1 MKKKAYD
8 RTFNLQERLKK
19 KFILLICTLFWST
32 MGISNVLG
40 EIKVDQ
46 DSVVFKDK
54 QMTVEAAFD
63 AITKQLKYD
72 VFYSE
77 SELDVHRMIQV
88 PRLKMGLAELLNFIL
103 KTEFIYEIKNR
114 IIIISPKRK
123 ENSEQRE
130 IRGIVKD
137 EDQLPLPGVTILVKG
152 TTIGLST
159 NAKGEFHFPAPSNVK
174 DLRLL
179 FSFVGMETQEVEV
192 KSDFLSIT
200 MKMSVNQMDEVIV
213 RTGFE
218 NIDKR
223 KLTSSVVTVKM
234 DDIMEPIT
242 TTLDKMLQ
250 GKIPGMAVLQQSSTV
265 GAAPK
270 IRIRGSSTIVGSRE
284 PLWVLDGIVLE
295 DPVPLSPEEL
305 NSMDQVNLIGNA
317 ISGINPEDIE
327 QIDVLK
333 DASATA
339 LYGSKA
345 ANGVIMITT
354 KKGKI
359 GKPAI
364 RYSMSLGFTHRPMT
378 SQMHVMNSK
387 DRVEVSE
394 EMVEKGLQ
402 FVNSGITGSVGYE
415 GLLFQLYGNKISY
428 TQFQKE
434 VKKMKEQNTD
444 WFKYL
449 FRNAL
454 SHNHTLSVSGANE
467 TINYYFSVGYS
478 SERGSSLKEDS
489 ERFNF
494 NTNLDIKINDKMN
507 ASFGLSASNGTTHRP
522 GVDLFQ
528 YAYTTSRAIAP
539 YDEDG
544 YYNFYEVG
552 AGYQNDPYR
561 TPDLVYN
568 IFNELN
574 TTGEKSQ
581 LLTLNTRFSFSY
593 KVASCLSLNALLAYN
608 ISSYSNEN
616 IAAEDSYQ
624 VSELRGLVY
633 GYPIIDPVKE
643 PNFARRCALP
653 FGGKL
658 DNSDNRNTGYSARV
672 TASFQKTLHERH
684 DFSLM
689 GGLDMRSTHQ
699 EGHTSSLLG
708 YLPERGKKSVDIDPG
723 VWISYGDLL
732 KSSRPTITDS
742 KKNEVSYFAS
752 FSYSYDNRYIFN
764 ANVRGDASNKLGQ
777 DKSARFLPIW
787 SISGRW
793 NIADENFMEN
803 VTWIQGLNIHGS
815 YGLQGNVTEAHNPNM
830 VANVG
835 ALDAI
840 SHYYESTVHSL
851 PNRGLRWEKTRS
863 VNIGTDFSF
872 FNRRLSATFEYY
884 NKKGKDQLVST
895 TIESTNGGTAVTIN
909 DGNLINSGWDLSISA
924 TPIQLEKFS
933 WNLSF
938 NTSKSYNK
946 VTNSGEM
953 DKYIVSQYL
962 NGSLVRNGRSLNSF
976 YSYRF
981 GGLNEKGELT
991 FLGIY
996 AKDEEGNVII
1006 SSQEEAL
1013 ASALV
1018 YSGRRE
1024 PLFSGGLSTSFRIF
1038 DFSLNASF
1046 SMQFGSKMR
1055 LNDLY
1060 VDGNRLPAPNA
1071 NMSDEFVDRWRKP
1084 GDEKYT
1090 DIPRLTDERH
1100 TPQGLY
1106 YHNGGAATIG
1116 DDIFEF
1122 YNNSDLRVVSGN
1134 FVRCR
1139 SISLAYYVPN
1149 SILKHIYLKGASLSF
1164 SVSNPFVIKAKGLKG
1179 RDPEQVTLG
1188 SGSIPPQKNFSF
1200 SLNVTF

>member
-1 MKKKAYD
+1 MKKNEYE

-19 KFILLICTLFWST
+19 KFILSICTLFWFSL
-32 MGISNVLG
+32 GISNVFG
-40 EIKVDQ
+40 EVQIDR
-46 DSVVFKDK
+46 DSVVFKGS
-54 QMTVEAAFD
+54 QMTVETAFD
-63 AITKQLKYD
+63 VVTKQLKYD

-77 SELDVHRMIQV
+77 SELDVQQMIQV

-103 KTEFIYEIKNR
+103 KTDFIYEVKGKT
-114 IIIISPKRK
+114 IIISPKRK
-123 ENSEQRE
+123 DNSEQRE

-159 NAKGEFHFPAPSNVK
+159 NAKGEFYFLAPSNIK

-179 FSFVGMETQEVEV
+179 FSFVGMETQEVAVE
-192 KSDFLSIT
+192 SDFLSIT
-200 MKMSVNQMDEVIV
+200 MKMSVNQMAEVIV

-242 TTLDKMLQ
+242 SSLDKMLQ

-364 RYSMSLGFTHRPMT
+364 NYSMSMGFTHRPMT

-394 EMVEKGLQ
+394 EMVENGLQ
-402 FVNSGITGSVGYE
+402 FIDSGVTGSVGYE

-428 TQFQKE
+428 SQFQKE
-434 VKKMKEQNTD
+434 VKRMKEQNTD
-444 WFKYL
+444 WFKHL

-454 SHNHTLSVSGANE
+454 SHNHTISVSGANE
-467 TINYYFSVGYS
+467 IINYYFSVGYS
-478 SERGSSLKEDS
+478 SERGTSLKEES

-494 NTNLDIKINDKMN
+494 NTNLDVKINSKMN
-507 ASFGLSASNGTTHRP
+507 ASFGLSASNGITHRP
-522 GVDLFQ
+522 SVDLFQ
-528 YAYTTSRAIAP
+528 YAYTTSRAISP
-539 YDEDG
+539 YDKDG

-552 AGYQNDPYR
+552 AGYQNDPYT

-568 IFNELN
+568 VFNELN

-581 LLTLNTRFSFSY
+581 LTTLNTRFSFSY
-593 KVASCLSLNALLAYN
+593 KVASWLNLNALLAYN
-608 ISSYSNEN
+608 ISSHSNEN
-616 IAAEDSYQ
+616 MAAENSYQ
-624 VSELRGLVY
+624 VSELRGLIY
-633 GYPIIDPVKE
+633 GYPIIDPIKE

-658 DNSDNRNTGYSARV
+658 ENSDNRNIGYSARF
-672 TASFQKTLHERH
+672 TASFQKTLYDRH

-689 GGLDMRSTHQ
+689 GGLDMRSAHQ
-699 EGHTSSLLG
+699 EGHTSILLG
-708 YLPERGKKSVDIDPG
+708 YLPERGKKSVDIDPA

-732 KSSRPTITDS
+732 KSSRPRITDS

-752 FSYSYDNRYIFN
+752 FSYSFDNRYIFN
-764 ANVRGDASNKLGQ
+764 ANVRGDANNKLGQ

-787 SISGRW
+787 SVSGRW
-793 NIADENFMEN
+793 NIAEEAFMEN
-803 VTWIQGLNIHGS
+803 VTWMQGLNIHGS

-863 VNIGTDFSF
+863 VNVGTDFSF
-872 FNRRLSATFEYY
+872 FNRRLGAAFEYY

-895 TIESTNGGTAVTIN
+895 TIESTNGATAVTIN
-909 DGNLINSGWDLSISA
+909 DGNLINSGWDLSISVI
-924 TPIQLEKFS
+924 PIQLKKFS

-976 YSYRF
+976 YSYRY
-981 GGLNEKGELT
+981 GGLDENGIPT

-1038 DFSLNASF
+1038 NFSLNASF

-1060 VDGNRLPAPNA
+1060 VDGERLPAPNG
-1071 NMSDEFVDRWRKP
+1071 NMSDEFVDRWRKA

-1090 DIPRLTDERH
+1090 DIPRLTDKRY

-1139 SISLAYYVPN
+1139 SISLAYYAPS
-1149 SILKHIYLKGASLSF
+1149 SILKRICLKGASLSV

-1188 SGSIPPQKNFSF
+1188 SGSIPPQKNFSL

>member
-8 RTFNLQERLKK
+8 RAFNLQERLKK
-19 KFILLICTLFWST
+19 KFILFICTLFWFT
-32 MGISNVLG
+32 MGISNVFG
-40 EIKVDQ
+40 EIKMDR
-46 DSVVFKDK
+46 DSVVFKDN

-63 AITKQLKYD
+63 VITKQLKYD

-77 SELDVHRMIQV
+77 SELDVHQMIQV

-103 KTEFIYEIKNR
+103 KTEFTYEIKNR
-114 IIIISPKRK
+114 TIIISPKRK

-200 MKMSVNQMDEVIV
+200 MKMSMNQMDEVIV

-402 FVNSGITGSVGYE
+402 FVDSGITGSVGYE

-478 SERGSSLKEDS
+478 SERGSSLKEDA

-494 NTNLDIKINDKMN
+494 NTNLDIKISDKMN

-528 YAYTTSRAIAP
+528 YAYTTSRAIVP

-552 AGYQNDPYR
+552 AGYQNDPYS
-561 TPDLVYN
+561 TPNLVYN
-568 IFNELN
+568 VFNELN

-608 ISSYSNEN
+608 I
-616 IAAEDSYQ
+616 
-624 VSELRGLVY
+624 
-633 GYPIIDPVKE
+633 K
-643 PNFARRCALP
+643 C
-653 FGGKL
+653 
-658 DNSDNRNTGYSARV
+658 RN
-672 TASFQKTLHERH
+672 
-684 DFSLM
+684 
-689 GGLDMRSTHQ
+689 
-699 EGHTSSLLG
+699 
-708 YLPERGKKSVDIDPG
+708 
-723 VWISYGDLL
+723 
-732 KSSRPTITDS
+732 
-742 KKNEVSYFAS
+742 
-752 FSYSYDNRYIFN
+752 
-764 ANVRGDASNKLGQ
+764 
-777 DKSARFLPIW
+777 
-787 SISGRW
+787 
-793 NIADENFMEN
+793 
-803 VTWIQGLNIHGS
+803 
-815 YGLQGNVTEAHNPNM
+815 
-830 VANVG
+830 
-835 ALDAI
+835 
-840 SHYYESTVHSL
+840 
-851 PNRGLRWEKTRS
+851 
-863 VNIGTDFSF
+863 
-872 FNRRLSATFEYY
+872 
-884 NKKGKDQLVST
+884 
-895 TIESTNGGTAVTIN
+895 
-909 DGNLINSGWDLSISA
+909 
-924 TPIQLEKFS
+924 
-933 WNLSF
+933 
-938 NTSKSYNK
+938 
-946 VTNSGEM
+946 
-953 DKYIVSQYL
+953 
-962 NGSLVRNGRSLNSF
+962 
-976 YSYRF
+976 
-981 GGLNEKGELT
+981 
-991 FLGIY
+991 
-996 AKDEEGNVII
+996 
-1006 SSQEEAL
+1006 
-1013 ASALV
+1013 
-1018 YSGRRE
+1018 
-1024 PLFSGGLSTSFRIF
+1024 
-1038 DFSLNASF
+1038 
-1046 SMQFGSKMR
+1046 
-1055 LNDLY
+1055 
-1060 VDGNRLPAPNA
+1060 
-1071 NMSDEFVDRWRKP
+1071 
-1084 GDEKYT
+1084 
-1090 DIPRLTDERH
+1090 
-1100 TPQGLY
+1100 
-1106 YHNGGAATIG
+1106 
-1116 DDIFEF
+1116 
-1122 YNNSDLRVVSGN
+1122 
-1134 FVRCR
+1134 
-1139 SISLAYYVPN
+1139 
-1149 SILKHIYLKGASLSF
+1149 
-1164 SVSNPFVIKAKGLKG
+1164 
-1179 RDPEQVTLG
+1179 
-1188 SGSIPPQKNFSF
+1188 
-1200 SLNVTF
+1200 

>member
-1 MKKKAYD
+1 M
-8 RTFNLQERLKK
+8 
-19 KFILLICTLFWST
+19 
-32 MGISNVLG
+32 
-40 EIKVDQ
+40 
-46 DSVVFKDK
+46 
-54 QMTVEAAFD
+54 
-63 AITKQLKYD
+63 
-72 VFYSE
+72 
-77 SELDVHRMIQV
+77 
-88 PRLKMGLAELLNFIL
+88 
-103 KTEFIYEIKNR
+103 
-114 IIIISPKRK
+114 
-123 ENSEQRE
+123 
-130 IRGIVKD
+130 
-137 EDQLPLPGVTILVKG
+137 
-152 TTIGLST
+152 
-159 NAKGEFHFPAPSNVK
+159 
-174 DLRLL
+174 
-179 FSFVGMETQEVEV
+179 
-192 KSDFLSIT
+192 
-200 MKMSVNQMDEVIV
+200 
-213 RTGFE
+213 
-218 NIDKR
+218 
-223 KLTSSVVTVKM
+223 
-234 DDIMEPIT
+234 
-242 TTLDKMLQ
+242 
-250 GKIPGMAVLQQSSTV
+250 
-265 GAAPK
+265 
-270 IRIRGSSTIVGSRE
+270 
-284 PLWVLDGIVLE
+284 
-295 DPVPLSPEEL
+295 
-305 NSMDQVNLIGNA
+305 
-317 ISGINPEDIE
+317 
-327 QIDVLK
+327 
-333 DASATA
+333 
-339 LYGSKA
+339 
-345 ANGVIMITT
+345 
-354 KKGKI
+354 
-359 GKPAI
+359 
-364 RYSMSLGFTHRPMT
+364 
-378 SQMHVMNSK
+378 
-387 DRVEVSE
+387 
-394 EMVEKGLQ
+394 
-402 FVNSGITGSVGYE
+402 
-415 GLLFQLYGNKISY
+415 
-428 TQFQKE
+428 
-434 VKKMKEQNTD
+434 
-444 WFKYL
+444 
-449 FRNAL
+449 
-454 SHNHTLSVSGANE
+454 
-467 TINYYFSVGYS
+467 
-478 SERGSSLKEDS
+478 
-489 ERFNF
+489 
-494 NTNLDIKINDKMN
+494 
-507 ASFGLSASNGTTHRP
+507 
-522 GVDLFQ
+522 
-528 YAYTTSRAIAP
+528 
-539 YDEDG
+539 
-544 YYNFYEVG
+544 
-552 AGYQNDPYR
+552 
-561 TPDLVYN
+561 
-568 IFNELN
+568 
-574 TTGEKSQ
+574 
-581 LLTLNTRFSFSY
+581 
-593 KVASCLSLNALLAYN
+593 
-608 ISSYSNEN
+608 
-616 IAAEDSYQ
+616 
-624 VSELRGLVY
+624 
-633 GYPIIDPVKE
+633 
-643 PNFARRCALP
+643 
-653 FGGKL
+653 
-658 DNSDNRNTGYSARV
+658 
-672 TASFQKTLHERH
+672 
-684 DFSLM
+684 
-689 GGLDMRSTHQ
+689 
-699 EGHTSSLLG
+699 
-708 YLPERGKKSVDIDPG
+708 
-723 VWISYGDLL
+723 WISYGDLL

-981 GGLNEKGELT
+981 GGLNEKGEPT

>member
-1 MKKKAYD
+1 MKKKSYNHI
-8 RTFNLQERLKK
+8 FNLQEWLKK
-19 KFILLICTLFWST
+19 GALPGACIIFWLLT
-32 MGISNVLG
+32 GISSTKAATTP
-40 EIKVDQ
+40 EQ
-46 DSVVFKDK
+46 DSITFSK
-54 QMTVEAAFD
+54 QQMMVEQVFD

-77 SELDVHRMIQV
+77 NELDVKRMVQL
-88 PRLKMGLAELLNFIL
+88 PRLKMGLIEVLNFVL
-103 KTEFIYEIKNR
+103 QKEFTYKFNGKT
-114 IIIISPKRK
+114 IIISPAKAVSDK
-123 ENSEQRE
+123 HNQ

-137 EDQLPLPGVTILVKG
+137 ENGAPLPGVTVVIKG
-152 TTIGLST
+152 TTIGVST
-159 NAKGEFHFPAPSNVK
+159 NVKGEFTIVSPEKPETTP
-174 DLRLL
+174 LI
-179 FSFVGMETQEVEV
+179 FSFIGMETQQVTP
-192 KSDFLSIT
+192 KSDFITIT
-200 MKMSVNQMDEVIV
+200 MKVTLNELDEVIV
-213 RTGFE
+213 RTGYE

-223 KLTSSVVTVKM
+223 KLTSSIVTVKM
-234 DDIMEPIT
+234 DDIMEPMT

-295 DPVPLSPEEL
+295 DPVPLKPEEL

-317 ISGINPEDIE
+317 ISGINPEDID

-354 KKGKI
+354 KRGKF

-364 RYSMSLGFTHRPMT
+364 QYSMSMGFTHRPT
-378 SQMHVMNSK
+378 VNQMHVMNSK
-387 DRVEVSE
+387 DRIEVSE
-394 EMVEKGLQ
+394 EMVEKGLE
-402 FVNSGITGSVGYE
+402 FIEDGITGSVGYE
-415 GLLFQLYGNKISY
+415 GLLVQLYGNNISY
-428 TQFQKE
+428 SQFKKE

-449 FRNAL
+449 FRNAF

-467 TINYYFSVGYS
+467 AINYYFSVGYS
-478 SERGSSLKEDS
+478 NEKGSTLQEKA

-494 NTNLDIKINDKMN
+494 NTNLNIKVNDRIS
-507 ASFGLSASNGTTHRP
+507 ADFGLSASHGKTDRP
-522 GVDLFQ
+522 SVDLFQ

-544 YYNFYEVG
+544 YYNFYEVET
-552 AGYQNDPYR
+552 GYDNSPYK
-561 TPDLVYN
+561 TPNLIYN
-568 IFNELN
+568 VFNELN
-574 TTGEKSQ
+574 TTSGTSK
-581 LLTLNTRFSFSY
+581 LLSLNTRFNFSY
-593 KVASCLSLNALLAYN
+593 KPASWLSLSALLSYN
-608 ISSYSNEN
+608 ISSSSSEN
-616 IAAEDSYQ
+616 MATEESYAI
-624 VSELRGLVY
+624 SSMRRLVY
-633 GYPIIDPVKE
+633 GYPVIDPAKE
-643 PNFARRCALP
+643 PNFATSCELP

-658 DNSDNRNTGYSARV
+658 DNSDNKNTNYSARIS
-672 TASFQKTLHERH
+672 ASLQKTFNDVH

-689 GGLDMRSTHQ
+689 GGVDMRSAHS
-699 EGHTSSLLG
+699 EGHTSTLLG
-708 YLPERGKKSVDIDPG
+708 YLPERGKKSVEINPRI
-723 VWISYGDLL
+723 WLAYGSLL
-732 KSSRPTITDS
+732 ESNRPTISDS
-742 KKNEVSYFAS
+742 KKNEMSYFAS

-764 ANVRGDASNKLGQ
+764 ANIRGDASNKLGQ

-787 SISGRW
+787 SVSGRW
-793 NIADENFMEN
+793 NIADEHFMQN
-803 VTWIQGLNIHGS
+803 VNWIQGLNIHGS
-815 YGLQGNVTEAHNPNM
+815 YGLQGNVTESHNPNM

-835 ALDAI
+835 SLDAI
-840 SHYYESTVHSL
+840 SQYYESTINSL

-863 VNIGTDFSF
+863 YNIGTDFSF
-872 FNRRLSATFEYY
+872 FNGKLSAAFDYY
-884 NKKGKDQLVST
+884 NKKGKDQLIST
-895 TIESTNGGTAVTIN
+895 TIESTNGSTSVIIN
-909 DGNLINSGWDLSISA
+909 DGNLINSGWDFSISA
-924 TPIQLEKFS
+924 TPIRLNKFS
-933 WNLSF
+933 WNLSL
-938 NTSKSYNK
+938 NTSRSYNK

-962 NGSLVRNGRSLNSF
+962 NGSLIKNGRSLNSF

-981 GGLNEKGELT
+981 GGLNENGEAT

-1013 ASALV
+1013 NSALV

-1024 PLFSGGLSTSFRIF
+1024 PLFSGGLSTSFRLY
-1038 DFSLNASF
+1038 DFTLNASF
-1046 SMQFGSKMR
+1046 AMQFGSKVR

-1060 VDGNRLPAPNA
+1060 ADNSRLPSPSK

-1084 GDEKYT
+1084 GDEKHT
-1090 DIPRLTDERH
+1090 DIPRLTDERL
-1100 TPQGLY
+1100 TPPGLY

-1116 DDIFEF
+1116 DNVYNF
-1122 YNNSDLRVVSGN
+1122 YNNSDLRIVSGN
-1134 FVRCR
+1134 FLRCR
-1139 SISLAYYVPN
+1139 SISLSYYVP
-1149 SILKHIYLKGASLSF
+1149 SPMLKHLYLRGASLSF

-1188 SGSIPPQKNFSF
+1188 SGSIPPQKNFSC
-1200 SLNVTF
+1200 SLNITF

>member
-1 MKKKAYD
+1 MKKKSYNHI
-8 RTFNLQERLKK
+8 FNLQEWLKK
-19 KFILLICTLFWST
+19 GALPGACIIFWLLT
-32 MGISNVLG
+32 GISSTKAATTP
-40 EIKVDQ
+40 EQ
-46 DSVVFKDK
+46 DSITFSK
-54 QMTVEAAFD
+54 QQMMVEQVFD

-77 SELDVHRMIQV
+77 NELDVKRMVQL
-88 PRLKMGLAELLNFIL
+88 PRLKMGLIEVLNFVL
-103 KTEFIYEIKNR
+103 QKEFTYKFNGKT
-114 IIIISPKRK
+114 IIISPAKAASDK
-123 ENSEQRE
+123 HNQ

-137 EDQLPLPGVTILVKG
+137 ENGEPLPGVTVIIKG
-152 TTIGLST
+152 TTIGVST
-159 NAKGEFHFPAPSNVK
+159 NAKGEFTIVSPEKPEAT
-174 DLRLL
+174 LL
-179 FSFVGMETQEVEV
+179 IFSFIGMETQQVTP
-192 KSDFLSIT
+192 KSDFITVT
-200 MKMSVNQMDEVIV
+200 MKTTLNELDEVIV
-213 RTGFE
+213 RTGYE

-223 KLTSSVVTVKM
+223 KLTSSIVTVKM
-234 DDIMEPIT
+234 DDIMEPMT

-295 DPVPLSPEEL
+295 DPIPLNPEEL
-305 NSMDQVNLIGNA
+305 NSMDRVNLIGNA
-317 ISGINPEDIE
+317 ISGINPEDID

-354 KKGKI
+354 KRGKF

-364 RYSMSLGFTHRPMT
+364 QYSMSMGFTHRPT
-378 SQMHVMNSK
+378 VNQMHVMNSK
-387 DRVEVSE
+387 DRIEVSE
-394 EMVEKGLQ
+394 EMVEKGLE
-402 FVNSGITGSVGYE
+402 FVEDGITGSVGYE
-415 GLLFQLYGNKISY
+415 GLLVQLYGNKLSY
-428 TQFQKE
+428 SQFQKE

-449 FRNAL
+449 FRNAF

-467 TINYYFSVGYS
+467 AINYYFSVGYS
-478 SERGSSLKEDS
+478 NEKGATLKEDA

-494 NTNLDIKINDKMN
+494 NTNLNFKINDKI
-507 ASFGLSASNGTTHRP
+507 STGFGLSASHGETNRP
-522 GVDLFQ
+522 TVDLFQ

-544 YYNFYEVG
+544 YYNFYEV
-552 AGYQNDPYR
+552 APGYQNTPYM
-561 TPDLVYN
+561 TPNLIYN

-574 TTGEKSQ
+574 TTSGTSK
-581 LLTLNTRFSFSY
+581 LLSLNTRFNFDY
-593 KVASCLSLNALLAYN
+593 KVTAWLSLSALLSYN
-608 ISSYSNEN
+608 VSSSSSEDVATEESYEIS
-616 IAAEDSYQ
+616 A
-624 VSELRGLVY
+624 LRRLVY
-633 GYPIIDPVKE
+633 GYPVIDPEKE
-643 PNFARRCALP
+643 PNFATSCELP
-653 FGGKL
+653 FGGRLK
-658 DNSDNRNTGYSARV
+658 NQENKNTNYSARIS
-672 TASFQKTLHERH
+672 ASLRKTLNEVH
-684 DFSLM
+684 DFSFM
-689 GGLDMRSTHQ
+689 GGIDMRSAHS
-699 EGHTSSLLG
+699 EGHTSTLLG
-708 YLPERGKKSVDIDPG
+708 YLPERGKKSVDINPRI
-723 VWISYGDLL
+723 WLAYGSLME
-732 KSSRPTITDS
+732 SSRPTISDS
-742 KKNEVSYFAS
+742 KKNEMSYFAS

-793 NIADENFMEN
+793 NIADEHFMQN
-803 VTWIQGLNIHGS
+803 VNWMQGLNIHAS

-835 ALDAI
+835 SLDAI
-840 SHYYESTVHSL
+840 SQYYESTINSL

-863 VNIGTDFSF
+863 YNIGTDFSF
-872 FNRRLSATFEYY
+872 FNGRLNAAFEYY
-884 NKKGKDQLVST
+884 NKKGKDQLIST
-895 TIESTNGGTAVTIN
+895 TIESTNGGSSVIIN
-909 DGNLINSGWDLSISA
+909 DGNLINSGWDFSISA
-924 TPIQLEKFS
+924 TPIRLNKFS

-938 NTSKSYNK
+938 NTSRSYNK

-962 NGSLVRNGRSLNSF
+962 NGSLVKNGRSLNSF

-981 GGLNEKGELT
+981 GGLNENGEAT

-1013 ASALV
+1013 NSALV
-1018 YSGRRE
+1018 YNGRRE
-1024 PLFSGGLSTSFRIF
+1024 PLFSGGLSTSIMLYNFT
-1038 DFSLNASF
+1038 LNASF
-1046 SMQFGSKMR
+1046 AMQFGSKIR
-1055 LNDLY
+1055 LNNLY
-1060 VDGNRLPAPNA
+1060 VDNNRLPSPSK

-1084 GDEKYT
+1084 GDEKHT
-1090 DIPRLTDERH
+1090 DIPKLTDERL
-1100 TPQGLY
+1100 TPPGLY

-1116 DDIFEF
+1116 DNVYDF
-1122 YNNSDLRVVSGN
+1122 YNNSDLRVVSGS
-1134 FVRCR
+1134 FLRCR
-1139 SISLAYYVPN
+1139 SLSLAYYVP
-1149 SILKHIYLKGASLSF
+1149 STMLKHVHLRGASLSF